1 MTIRHFRIFIAVCNT
16 LSMTQ
21 AAKILYM
28 TQPSISQAISE
39 LEVHYGLRLFERLGR
54 RLSLTAGGE
63 RLLAYARQM
72 TALDSRIES
81 AMRSFSTTCPLRI
94 GASVTI
100 GETLL
105 IPILQKLQN
114 KNTALQIISEIHNTT
129 ELEDMVEADKLD
141 IALVEGAIHTTTLT
155 ALPFADDELV
165 LVVSS
170 QYSGVKE
177 TASLTPLERCG
188 HFSFF
193 MREEGSG
200 TRILF
205 EQTMLA
211 HHIPIHI
218 AGVYNNTAS
227 IKQAVL
233 SGLGAAVLSRRLVG
247 KELQEH
253 SLMEIPLRGI
263 SLHRVFHIIYH
274 KDKYL
279 SPALQEFINTCQAI
293 SPGI

>member
-1 MTIRHFRIFIAVCNT
+1 MTIRHFRIFIAVCDT
-16 LSMTQ
+16 LSMTH
-21 AAKILYM
+21 AAKTLYM

-39 LEVHYGLRLFERLGR
+39 LETHYGLRLFERLGR
-54 RLSLTAGGE
+54 RLRLTAGGE
-63 RLLAYARQM
+63 KLLAYARQM

-81 AMRSFSTTCPLRI
+81 AMRSFSAIYPLRI

-100 GETLL
+100 GETFL
-105 IPILQKLQN
+105 IPILKKLQN
-114 KNTALQIISEIHNTT
+114 KNTSQQIISEIHNTT
-129 ELEDMVEADKLD
+129 ELEDMIEADKLD
-141 IALVEGAIHTTTLT
+141 IALVEGALHTATLT
-155 ALPFADDELV
+155 AISFAEDELV
-165 LVVSS
+165 LVVSP
-170 QYSGVKE
+170 QYNLIKS
-177 TASLTPLERCG
+177 AAPLALEHCTDFR
-188 HFSFF
+188 FF
-193 MREEGSG
+193 MREEESG
-200 TRILF
+200 TRNLF
-205 EQTMLA
+205 EQTLRA

-279 SPALQEFINTCQAI
+279 SPALQEFIDICHAVA
-293 SPGI
+293 SGL

>member
-1 MTIRHFRIFIAVCNT
+1 MTIRHFRIFIAVCDT
-16 LSMTQ
+16 LSMTH
-21 AAKILYM
+21 AAKTLYM

-39 LEVHYGLRLFERLGR
+39 LETHYGLRLFERLGR
-54 RLSLTAGGE
+54 RLRLTAGGE
-63 RLLAYARQM
+63 KLLAYARQM

-81 AMRSFSTTCPLRI
+81 AMRSFSAIYPLRI

-105 IPILQKLQN
+105 IPILKKLQN
-114 KNTALQIISEIHNTT
+114 KNTSQQIISEIHNTS
-129 ELEDMVEADKLD
+129 ELEDMIEADKLD
-141 IALVEGAIHTTTLT
+141 IALVEGALHTATLT
-155 ALPFADDELV
+155 AISFAEDELV
-165 LVVSS
+165 LVVSP
-170 QYSGVKE
+170 QYNLIKS
-177 TASLTPLERCG
+177 AAPLALEHCTDFR
-188 HFSFF
+188 FF

-200 TRILF
+200 TRNLF
-205 EQTMLA
+205 EQTLLA

-279 SPALQEFINTCQAI
+279 SPALQEFIDICHAVA
-293 SPGI
+293 SGL